1 MKPIYIAHEFY
12 RNGNTGSKKY
22 SSRPRVWFGKYAKE
36 EQEKWIKE
44 YMSLNDFNEIEPE
57 DFMDRLFVTKIK
69 FDWQKTDTQHIE
81 IYSLKSEHFN
91 HDCTKKRPM

>member
-12 RNGNTGSKKY
+12 RNGKTGLKKY
-22 SSRPRVWFGKYAKE
+22 SARPRVWFGEYAKE
-36 EQEKWIKE
+36 EFDKWIEE
-44 YMSLNDFNEIEPE
+44 YMSLNDFNEVEPE

-81 IYSLKSEHFN
+81 SYSVKSEHFN